1 MTGLVETAQQIQ
13 ERERQEDMKRL
24 VGARSICLDAYG
36 CDSSGRK
43 YDLEIQRA
51 DRGAGKRR
59 ARYHSSSMDVEN
71 LDAGQDFDELPDTF
85 TIFITEHDIFGQ
97 GKAIHPIERV
107 DMVTGK
113 LFDDGEHILYVN
125 GEYRDDSN
133 IGKLMHD
140 FSCWNPDEMSFEL
153 MKEASKYYKENP
165 EGVEFMC
172 KAFEET
178 RNEGIT
184 KGREQER
191 LENIRTFMKK
201 LNLSAEQVM
210 NVMDIPAEEQ
220 SKYLAKL

>member
-1 MTGLVETAQQIQ
+1 
-13 ERERQEDMKRL
+13 
-24 VGARSICLDAYG
+24 
-36 CDSSGRK
+36 
-43 YDLEIQRA
+43 
-51 DRGAGKRR
+51 
-59 ARYHSSSMDVEN
+59 
-71 LDAGQDFDELPDTF
+71 
-85 TIFITEHDIFGQ
+85 
-97 GKAIHPIERV
+97 
-107 DMVTGK
+107 MVTGK

-125 GEYRDDSN
+125 GEYRDDSD

-153 MKEASKYYKENP
+153 MKEAAKYYKENP

-178 RNEGIT
+178 RNEGIA